1 MITKDYTKKFNE
13 NEIKNGKMISILSY
27 MWFLAFIPFLTSNN
41 KYVLYHSKQG
51 IRLSIIYTLLLII
64 LFPLNKTK
72 FFWKITDILIP
83 IIIIISLALS
93 LLGIYDVIRGK
104 AKTLPIINK
113 IFRLKTK
120 E

>member
-1 MITKDYTKKFNE
+1 MKLKDYTNKFSDND
-13 NEIKNGKMISILSY
+13 IKTGKIISILSY
-27 MWFLAFIPFLTSNN
+27 MWLLAFIPFLTSDN

-51 IRLSIIYTLLLII
+51 IRLSIIYTILLII
-64 LFPLNKTK
+64 LIPLNKIN

-83 IIIIISLALS
+83 LTIIFALVIS

-104 AKTLPIINK
+104 ARTLPLINK
-113 IFRLKTK
+113 IYNIKNK